1 MGLGVGVGWGDVNV
15 LLTYIC
21 VGGYVYARKSVL
33 IPWTENRQFNTN
45 QNADISI

>member
-1 MGLGVGVGWGDVNV
+1 MFKLDSRGEIMRV

-33 IPWTENRQFNTN
+33 IPWT
-45 QNADISI
+45 